1 MGFFVFGMMCR
12 FVLTMKKYINFTIT
26 TVWILFTRWFDAYST
41 YQHTPN
47 LGKEAN
53 PLVSIFGFGWTPLM
67 AVVAVGILYVIYT
80 YYLAIFQPYNFEPKE
95 KGYSLSHFIGYVYTG
110 KKQSWISVFYKIPR
124 DLQRFNHV
132 IIGQLLSRCLVF
144 AGFVSTIM
152 WLLINNT
159 EFYKSIHSAP
169 MIYLILIIGSVYISY
184 RWFKKIYSEYI
195 TSAQ

>member
-1 MGFFVFGMMCR
+1 MNR
-12 FVLTMKKYINFTIT
+12 KQKFTIV
-26 TVWILFTRWFDAYST
+26 TVWILLTRGYDT
-41 YQHTPN
+41 YATFQHTPD

-53 PLVSIFGFGWTPLM
+53 PLVSVFGFNWTPLLV
-67 AVVAVGILYVIYT
+67 VVAVGSLYVIYT
-80 YYLAIFQPYNFEPKE
+80 YYLATFQTYNFLPKE

-110 KKQSWISVFYKIPR
+110 KKQSWISVFYKIPK

-132 IIGQLLSRCLVF
+132 IMGQLLSRCLVF

-195 TSAQ
+195 TTAY

>member
-1 MGFFVFGMMCR
+1 MMGRFG
-12 FVLTMKKYINFTIT
+12 FTMKKNINFIIT
-26 TVWILFTRWFDAYST
+26 TVWILFTRWFDASST

-67 AVVAVGILYVIYT
+67 VVVAVGSLYVIYT
-80 YYLAIFQPYNFEPKE
+80 YYLATFQPYNFEPKE

-110 KKQSWISVFYKIPR
+110 KKQSWISVFYKIPK

-132 IIGQLLSRCLVF
+132 IMGQLSSRCLVF

-169 MIYLILIIGSVYISY
+169 MIYLILLTGCVFISY
-184 RWFKKIYSEYI
+184 RYFKNIYNQYLNPI
-195 TSAQ
+195 

>member
-1 MGFFVFGMMCR
+1 MNR
-12 FVLTMKKYINFTIT
+12 KQKFTIV
-26 TVWILFTRWFDAYST
+26 TVWILLTRGYDT
-41 YQHTPN
+41 YATFQHTPD

-53 PLVSIFGFGWTPLM
+53 PLVSVFGFGWTPLLV
-67 AVVAVGILYVIYT
+67 VVAVGSLYVIYT
-80 YYLAIFQPYNFEPKE
+80 YYLATFQKYNFLPKE

-110 KKQSWISVFYKIPR
+110 KKQSWISVFYKIPK

-132 IIGQLLSRCLVF
+132 IMGQLLSRCLVF

-195 TSAQ
+195 TNVQ